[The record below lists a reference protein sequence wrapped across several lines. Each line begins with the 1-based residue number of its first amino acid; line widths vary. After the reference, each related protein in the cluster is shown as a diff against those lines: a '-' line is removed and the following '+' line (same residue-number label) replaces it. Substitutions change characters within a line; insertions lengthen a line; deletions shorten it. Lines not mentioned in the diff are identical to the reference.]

1 MLDGKKLHHD
11 DRARQEAGTD
21 STLSLDERGPDN
33 EIGVVQVPSK
43 PTAAMLAAG
52 SRAAG
57 VSVEAAWKI
66 YRAMIQ
72 TSK

>member
-1 MLDGKKLHHD
+1 MLDGKKLHESD
-11 DRARQEAGTD
+11 TARPGMGAG
-21 STLSLDERGPDN
+21 SALSLDERGPGAEGTLVN
-33 EIGVVQVPSK
+33 VPSK

-72 TSK
+72 KKE

>member
-11 DRARQEAGTD
+11 DRDRPGTGSD
-21 STLSLDERGPDN
+21 STLALDERGPET
-33 EIGVVQVPSK
+33 EIGLVQVPSK

-72 TSK
+72 KGE

>member
-1 MLDGKKLHHD
+1 MLDGKKLHGD
-11 DRARQEAGTD
+11 ERERTGTG
-21 STLSLDERGPDN
+21 SALSLDERSPDA
-33 EIGVVQVPSK
+33 EIGLIQVPSK

-57 VSVEAAWKI
+57 VSVEAAWRI

-72 TSK
+72 KND